1 MADTRTYIR
10 LHDGMPDH
18 PKVDGLSDKAFRLLV
33 EAWCWCSRHLTD
45 GHMPAAT
52 WRKRS
57 TTRARRELVAAG
69 LAVLLDDDS
78 VRFHDYLEHQR
89 SADEVAA
96 AKAAKGS
103 GGSLGNHRRW
113 HEDRGIV
120 KPGCPF
126 CPQPPD
132 DDPEGDPSTDQDP
145 TGTRSDNRSHDRS
158 EDRSHNRYPDESQ
171 NGNDAPHKRSLIAK
185 RDASLKPRETHV
197 ENPATSGNVSDPPS
211 DNRSQTDRKT
221 SPETT
226 TDTETDRTPYGGS
239 SRGSVSRHPAD
250 RYARE
255 RADDDLTQ
263 AIAGLVE
270 QHTGRPCPPDHAAAV
285 RSQLL
290 DGRDVERP
298 LPYVV
303 KAIRENP
310 GRYLP
315 PAPPTPPRAEPWM
328 AVPNLGERD
337 NGETNA
343 RGRAQVEAAIAAA
356 RNRTAPPEEADEP

>member
-33 EAWCWCSRHLTD
+33 ESWCWCSRHLTD

-57 TTRARRELVAAG
+57 TPKARGELVAAG
-69 LAVLLDDDS
+69 LAVLLDDGS

-89 SADEVAA
+89 SAEEVAA
-96 AKAAKGS
+96 AKAAKGT

-113 HEDRGIV
+113 HEERGIV
-120 KPGCPF
+120 KPGCPH
-126 CPQPPD
+126 CPQPPTDPD
-132 DDPEGDPSTDQDP
+132 DDPASDPPADPEP
-145 TGTRSDNRSHDRS
+145 TGHRSDNRSQTRSDNRSH
-158 EDRSHNRYPDESQ
+158 
-171 NGNDAPHKRSLIAK
+171 
-185 RDASLKPRETHV
+185 
-197 ENPATSGNVSDPPS
+197 SG
-211 DNRSQTDRKT
+211 RKT

-226 TDTETDRTPYGGS
+226 TETEKDRTPYGGS
-239 SRGSVSRHPAD
+239 SRGSLNRPSAD

-255 RADDDLTQ
+255 DDDLDH

-285 RSQLL
+285 RRQIL
-290 DGRDVERP
+290 DGREVERP

-303 KAIRENP
+303 RAIRDDP
-310 GRYLP
+310 ARFMP
-315 PAPPTPPRAEPWM
+315 PAPPTPPRREPWM
-328 AVPNLGERD
+328 DVPDLGQRD
-337 NGETNA
+337 NGETNR
-343 RGRAQVEAAIAAA
+343 RGRAAVEAAIAAA
-356 RNRTAPPEEADEP
+356 RTRTTQPEEPDEP